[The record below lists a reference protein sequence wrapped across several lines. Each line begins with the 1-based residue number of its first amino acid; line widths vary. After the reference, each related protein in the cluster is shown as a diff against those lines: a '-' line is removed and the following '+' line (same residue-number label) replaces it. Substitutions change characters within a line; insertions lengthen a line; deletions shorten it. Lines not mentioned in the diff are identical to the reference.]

1 MSEVPALE
9 FAIDRPAGSLVR
21 EGQIEISGWCF
32 HRLGTV
38 SHLQL
43 LVDGNPHDARFSRP
57 RPDVALVY
65 PDAIGAERS
74 GFIAVLNLQPGV
86 YRIDLRA
93 RVGGLG
99 TVETTV
105 IAVMRVSATEVS
117 QAGFLRFLAGKARLR
132 LREGRGVPRWGEVL
146 HLLRGARDD
155 HRTLKVASA
164 PEVLA
169 APQTD
174 PYERWL
180 SLNEWTP
187 TATRHLRDR
196 LASRRSLPLISIVTP
211 VFRPDPEHFAE
222 TIRSVKGQV
231 HDVWE
236 WCIADDA
243 SADAA
248 LTRTLETLVEQDS
261 RIRLVTRPDNGHISA
276 ASNSAA
282 DMATGEYL
290 AFLDHD
296 DTLSPDAI
304 GEVALYLEEHPD
316 VDLLYSDD
324 DKIGRNGRR
333 HGPQFKADWSPESLL
348 SQMYFCHLLVARRR
362 MFDEVGGFRAGF
374 EGSQDHDLALRIT
387 ERTQRVA
394 HLPLVLYHWREADGS
409 TAVSGNEKP
418 YSFEAGVKAVNEA
431 FARRGIQA
439 SAYRPDW
446 AVVAGASL
454 IAHRFPDDGPL
465 VDVLIATRNGSGQ
478 LERCLSSLPATT
490 YRNYQV
496 VLLDDESDDPSTLA
510 LLSRFRGLVIRGPG
524 PRLGFNYA
532 KLHNDAARRL
542 SGDYL
547 VFLNDDTEVREPRW
561 LSQLVGF
568 GTFPGVGVVGA
579 RLLYPNGTVQ
589 HAGVLKGFNQGDLA
603 AAFRGIG
610 QDDAGYL
617 AAAKVCRNYGAVTA
631 ACMLTPRKLFL
642 GMGGFDEDSFP
653 VSFNDIDYCYRIVDA
668 GYRCVYAP
676 GAELVHHEGASRGS
690 SSSSEEIAAFR
701 SRYRWRPEPYYNP
714 NLSTTN
720 ERFEVLPRRLARST
734 HHPIRALLFTHDL
747 DLTGAPLCQL
757 EMTEGLLTRGVLNPH
772 VVSPV
777 DGPLRER
784 YEALGIEV
792 TVMAGEG
799 VDVGTD
805 NGYGALQRTLADVI
819 RASRP
824 DVVYASTLQGFCA
837 MDAARQAGRPGIWNI
852 RESENPERYF
862 AHLASRVRS
871 TALSCFEFPYRVVFD
886 SNACRNLFERWNV
899 GRNFVVVH
907 TGLARDD
914 WARQLDRWPR
924 SAARSNLGFEP
935 SDVVFLLLGTVCER
949 KGQLDLVEAMARGAA
964 ELPTVRSLIV
974 GDRPSDY
981 SDMVARAVAA
991 LPPGVRRRISV
1002 VPETPD
1008 VARYYSAADVFV
1020 CTSRIESF
1028 PRVTLE
1034 AMAAA
1039 RPLITTKVFGIAEQL
1054 AYARHT
1060 LEYEPGDVSTLA
1072 RHLDL
1077 LASDPERRRVMA
1089 AESIAVLDGLKNF
1102 DEMLQDYETVFR
1114 EAAESVIPH
1123 VDPLVANV
1131 SASTRRT

>member
-1 MSEVPALE
+1 M
-9 FAIDRPAGSLVR
+9 
-21 EGQIEISGWCF
+21 
-32 HRLGTV
+32 
-38 SHLQL
+38 
-43 LVDGNPHDARFSRP
+43 
-57 RPDVALVY
+57 Y

-74 GFIAVLNLQPGV
+74 GFIAALDLGAGV
-86 YRIDLRA
+86 YRIALRA
-93 RVGGLG
+93 RVSGLG

-105 IAVMRVSATEVS
+105 IAALRVVAAEVS
-117 QAGFLRFLAGKARLR
+117 QTGFLRFLAGKARSR

-164 PEVLA
+164 PEVSN

-187 TATRHLRDR
+187 TAARHLQGR
-196 LASRRSLPLISIVTP
+196 LASRPSLPLISIVTP

-222 TIRSVKGQV
+222 TVRSVKSQV

-236 WCIADDA
+236 WCVADDA
-243 SADAA
+243 SGDAA
-248 LTRTLETLVEQDS
+248 LTKVLETLVEHDP
-261 RIRLVTRPDNGHISA
+261 RIRLVTRSDNGHISA

-282 DMATGEYL
+282 QMATGEYL

-296 DTLSPDAI
+296 DSLSPDAI
-304 GEVALYLEEHPD
+304 GEVALYLEEHPEVD
-316 VDLLYSDD
+316 VLYSDD

-333 HGPQFKADWSPESLL
+333 HGPQFKSDWSPESLL
-348 SQMYFCHLLVARRR
+348 SQMYFCHLLVVRRR
-362 MFDEVGGFRAGF
+362 LFDEVGGFRVGF

-387 ERTQRVA
+387 ERTQHVA

-418 YSFEAGVKAVNEA
+418 YSFEAGIKAVNEA
-431 FARRGIQA
+431 LARRGIHA

-446 AVVAGASL
+446 AVAAGASL
-454 IAHRFPDDGPL
+454 IAHRFPDDGPR
-465 VDVLIATRNGSGQ
+465 VDVLIATRNGSDM
-478 LERCLSSLPATT
+478 LERCLSSLAATT
-490 YRNYQV
+490 YRNHQV

-510 LLSRFRGLVIRGPG
+510 LLSRFSGLVIRGPG

-547 VFLNDDTEVREPRW
+547 VFLNDDTEVREPSW

-610 QDDAGYL
+610 EDDAGYL
-617 AAAKVCRNYGAVTA
+617 AAARVCRNYGAVTA

-653 VSFNDIDYCYRIVDA
+653 VSFNDIDYCYRLVDA

-720 ERFEVLPRRLARST
+720 ERFEVLPRRLARGRR
-734 HHPIRALLFTHDL
+734 HPIRALLFTHDL

-757 EMTEGLLTRGVLNPH
+757 EMAEGLLTRGVLNPH

-792 TVMAGEG
+792 TVMAGQG
-799 VDVGTD
+799 MDVGTA
-805 NGYGALQRTLADVI
+805 NGYSALQRALADVI

-824 DVVYASTLQGFCA
+824 EVVYASTLQGFGA

-852 RESENPERYF
+852 RESESPERYF
-862 AHLASRVRS
+862 AHLASRVRA

-899 GRNFVVVH
+899 AGNFAVVH
-907 TGLARDD
+907 TGLVRDD

-924 SAARSNLGFEP
+924 SAARSTLGLEP

-949 KGQLDLVEAMARGAA
+949 KGQLDLVEAIARRAA
-964 ELPTVRSLIV
+964 ELPTLRGFIV
-974 GDRPSDY
+974 GDRPSHY
-981 SDMVARAVAA
+981 SEMLARAVAA
-991 LPPGVRRRISV
+991 LAPELRKRITIL
-1002 VPETPD
+1002 PETPD
-1008 VARYYSAADVFV
+1008 VARYYAAADVFV
-1020 CTSRIESF
+1020 CTSRTESF

-1034 AMAAA
+1034 AMAAGL
-1039 RPLITTKVFGIAEQL
+1039 PIITTPVFGIAEQFVH
-1054 AYARHT
+1054 ARNA
-1060 LEYEPGDVSTLA
+1060 LFYNPGDVGSLA
-1072 RHLDL
+1072 RHLECLTLD
-1077 LASDPERRRVMA
+1077 AARRRTLA
-1089 AESIAVLDGLKNF
+1089 TESRTVLEGLKSF
-1102 DEMLQDYETVFR
+1102 EEMLADFETMFR
-1114 EAAESVIPH
+1114 EAAESTGDFQPAH
-1123 VDPLVANV
+1123 
-1131 SASTRRT
+1131 